1 MVNHRERN
9 NIKKKNSKVP
19 QTLFLMTTEKE
30 DTGGRC
36 WRDYVSTGLGTPQC
50 PKEEDV
56 ASCDPDPDEQ

>member
-1 MVNHRERN
+1 M
-9 NIKKKNSKVP
+9 P